1 VKYEAL
7 AFSSAVARQAGT
19 LYDAHKKARFERAF
33 YQALKGLVSAIRRW
47 PAL

>member
-19 LYDAHKKARFERAF
+19 LYDAHKKARFERNAVHLSGE
-33 YQALKGLVSAIRRW
+33 ARLLTG
-47 PAL
+47 